1 MCGTTNDGN
10 SYDFTITFYYKE
22 HTSHWDTGRL
32 WTGSS
37 WAKWKEIFKKKCKA
51 PLNSW
56 WWVLRTNH
64 GESLWLLGMNGTKW
78 SITYVNYHAIIVLFT
93 CLFANIVWQQGR
105 MKQQLLVGGLEHF
118 FYDFP
123 YIGNVIKSTDEVIF
137 FRGVGQ
143 PPTSHSL
150 VFFFF

>member
-1 MCGTTNDGN
+1 
-10 SYDFTITFYYKE
+10 
-22 HTSHWDTGRL
+22 
-32 WTGSS
+32 
-37 WAKWKEIFKKKCKA
+37 
-51 PLNSW
+51 LNSW

-118 FYDFP
+118 FLWLSIYWECHQVNWRSHIFQK
-123 YIGNVIKSTDEVIF
+123 GRSTTNQSF
-137 FRGVGQ
+137 AC
-143 PPTSHSL
+143 
-150 VFFFF
+150 FFFF

>member
-1 MCGTTNDGN
+1 
-10 SYDFTITFYYKE
+10 
-22 HTSHWDTGRL
+22 
-32 WTGSS
+32 
-37 WAKWKEIFKKKCKA
+37 
-51 PLNSW
+51 LNSW

-123 YIGNVIKSTDEVIF
+123 YIGNVIIPTDFHIF
-137 FRGVGQ
+137 QRGWLK
-143 PPTSHSL
+143 PPTRYKYIW
-150 VFFFF
+150 

>member
-1 MCGTTNDGN
+1 
-10 SYDFTITFYYKE
+10 
-22 HTSHWDTGRL
+22 
-32 WTGSS
+32 
-37 WAKWKEIFKKKCKA
+37 
-51 PLNSW
+51 
-56 WWVLRTNH
+56 
-64 GESLWLLGMNGTKW
+64 MNGTKW

-123 YIGNVIKSTDEVIF
+123 YICNVIKSTDDVIF
-137 FRGVGQ
+137 FRRVGQ

-150 VFFFF
+150 VFFLLNLNSNSTFFGKVLEAGNWGWMDEETTKVQ